1 MVRCKQETPP
11 EASGE
16 GEGIGLK
23 VLFVNGCIRGEKSRT
38 LRLCRTALRQIETVF
53 PGAEMEEIVLDRE
66 TDLVPLRSDTLVLR
80 GELEEMGDFTYS
92 MFRYARQFAGADV
105 IVLGAPYWEYQFPA
119 LVRCYLEHISVGGVT
134 FSYGEDGRPHGL
146 CRAKRLL
153 YLTTAGGP
161 ILDRNCGF
169 DYVKTLCGQML
180 QIPDIDWAGAECLD
194 VWGEDV
200 EARLLHAEDEIRQ
213 KISGWK

>member
-16 GEGIGLK
+16 GGIGLK
-23 VLFVNGCIRGEKSRT
+23 VLFVNGCIRGENSRT
-38 LRLCRTALRQIETVF
+38 LRLCRTALEEVETVF
-53 PGAEMEEIVLDRE
+53 PGAEVEEIALDRE
-66 TDLVPLRSDTLVLR
+66 TDLAPLRSDTLALR
-80 GELEEMGDFTYS
+80 GELEEKGDFS
-92 MFRYARQFAGADV
+92 HPMFRFARQFAGADV

-134 FSYGEDGRPHGL
+134 FTYGEDGRPHGL

-200 EARLLHAEDEIRQ
+200 EARLLQAEDEIRQ

>member
-1 MVRCKQETPP
+1 MVRFKQETPP
-11 EASGE
+11 ERSGE
-16 GEGIGLK
+16 MEGSGLK
-23 VLFVNGCIRGEKSRT
+23 VLFVNGCVRGESSRT
-38 LRLCRTALRQIETVF
+38 LRLCRTALTEIQRVF
-53 PGAEMEEIVLDRE
+53 PDTETEELVLDRE
-66 TDLVPLRSDTLVLR
+66 TDLVPLRSVTLALR
-80 GELEEMGDFTYS
+80 GELEERGDFTHPI
-92 MFRYARQFAGADV
+92 FRYACQFAGADI

-146 CRAKRLL
+146 CRARRLL

-180 QIPDIDWAGAECLD
+180 QIPEIDWVGAECLD

-200 EARLLHAEDEIRQ
+200 ETRLLQAEEEIRQ

>member
-11 EASGE
+11 GASGE
-16 GEGIGLK
+16 GGIGLK
-23 VLFVNGCIRGEKSRT
+23 VLFVNGCIRGENSRT
-38 LRLCRTALRQIETVF
+38 LRLCRTALEEVETVF
-53 PGAEMEEIVLDRE
+53 PGAEVEEIALDRE
-66 TDLVPLRSDTLVLR
+66 TDLAPLRSDTLALR
-80 GELEEMGDFTYS
+80 GELEEKGDFTHP
-92 MFRYARQFAGADV
+92 MFRFARQFAGADV

-134 FSYGEDGRPHGL
+134 FTYGEDGRPHGL

-200 EARLLHAEDEIRQ
+200 EARLIRTEEEIKA
-213 KISGWK
+213 KINGWK